1 LHRIEPDVR
10 GPRGRTP
17 RAVGKD
23 EASMHG
29 GDGIFAAEFGDEVVG
44 EIFRREVCDHSG
56 MVADSAVSFT
66 TKDTKI
72 TKKNLAGTFPEH
84 GVGSAGRREVAILL
98 LPLVK
103 NVFRNMENNRAD
115 ILRCRPC
122 VFVSRW
128 YAKFD

>member
-1 LHRIEPDVR
+1 MQGAELARGVGDGFYFELHRIEPDVR

-84 GVGSAGRREVAILL
+84 GKQQGRHLAMPALRVCVALVREV
-98 LPLVK
+98 
-103 NVFRNMENNRAD
+103 
-115 ILRCRPC
+115 
-122 VFVSRW
+122 
-128 YAKFD
+128 